1 MICFLFFIDKRPR
14 VEKQSDKHERKSKS
28 DERKS
33 DKRSKK
39 KVILAEEDDENE
51 DDFDEQD
58 DNLYNEENENTH
70 RKRGKKP
77 TDNKHEKISKL
88 VNEPLLTDETNRKEK
103 PKPAELPPLL
113 NNKKNL
119 DMEEGEINDENSSSN
134 YFDSNQRKQ
143 KSLNKINTTKSID
156 VEDDEDDDDYDEYD
170 EETSDKEI
178 DPITNGKNSVTK
190 KNENKVVKFTEAD
203 QEVE

>member
-1 MICFLFFIDKRPR
+1 M
-14 VEKQSDKHERKSKS
+14 V
-28 DERKS
+28 
-33 DKRSKK
+33 
-39 KVILAEEDDENE
+39 LAEEDDENE
-51 DDFDEQD
+51 DEFDEQD
-58 DNLYNEENENTH
+58 DNMYNEDNENTH

-77 TDNKHEKISKL
+77 SDNKHEKISKL

-103 PKPAELPPLL
+103 SKPAELPPLL

-143 KSLNKINTTKSID
+143 KSLKKINTAKSID
-156 VEDDEDDDDYDEYD
+156 VEEDDDDDDYDEYD
-170 EETSDKEI
+170 EETSDKET
-178 DPITNGKNSVTK
+178 DNITNGKKSITK
-190 KNENKVVKFTEAD
+190 NNDKVVKFTEAD